1 MTQTKRLFLIDV
13 PLAFVGAVFVFL
25 AAFCAP
31 SAYAQGPILDWTV
44 GYYVR
49 GATAPITSTLIA
61 VAAAQCGQ
69 VKQVGFSTVDP
80 TRVVWDDPN
89 DGTKDCIFVDAALV
103 GTVIGYGDLDAR
115 MVARNLAGTSP
126 VSNTAQFS
134 RSDPRPPTVPTGLRV
149 IRSPSP

>member
-1 MTQTKRLFLIDV
+1 MTQTKGLFLVDA
-13 PLAFVGAVFVFL
+13 PLAIVGAVVIFL
-25 AAFCAP
+25 AAFCAL
-31 SAYAQGPILDWTV
+31 SAYSQGAIIDWTV

-49 GATAPITSTLIA
+49 GATAPMTSTLIP

-69 VKQVGFSTVDP
+69 IKQVGFGTVDP
-80 TRVVWDDPN
+80 TRVVWDDPT
-89 DGTKDCIFVDAALV
+89 DGAKDCIFVDAALV

-115 MVARNLAGTSP
+115 MVARNLAGTSS

-149 IRSPSP
+149 VR